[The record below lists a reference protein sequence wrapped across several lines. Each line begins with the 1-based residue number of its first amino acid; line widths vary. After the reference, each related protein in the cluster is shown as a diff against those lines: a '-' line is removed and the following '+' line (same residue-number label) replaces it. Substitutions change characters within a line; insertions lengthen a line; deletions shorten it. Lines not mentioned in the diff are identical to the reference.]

1 MAQEFEENSL
11 RDSRRQTREER
22 RRIQWERHIERRTR
36 HCAKMQ
42 HTHKEWIGIAIILV
56 GVAWLLNVLGVAM
69 PAWIFTWEMLLVVIG
84 LFTGLA
90 SGFRN
95 FFSIILILIGL
106 VFLGH
111 DFFWPNTDVEK
122 FLWPA
127 LIIFVGFMFIIKRRY
142 WESRRQSFMENR
154 QQFIKDHPEWKD
166 MHDRWHHGGW
176 DYWKDRWEDKYSF
189 QEQGTPPPP
198 PPPPPGP
205 VPVQEEI
212 KDETTSAG
220 KGSYHKKASSPN
232 DWLDCTTVFG
242 GTRRQVISKDFKGG
256 DLINVC
262 GGTELDLTRA
272 DIQGTAVID
281 IVNVWGGI
289 RIAVPPNWQIRTNLT
304 HIMAGVDDNK
314 RTQNQVQD
322 PDKVLVLT
330 GVVLMSGIEIRDFL

>member
-1 MAQEFEENSL
+1 MAQEFEENPMRESRQQV
-11 RDSRRQTREER
+11 RDER
-22 RRIQWERHIERRTR
+22 RRMQWERHVQRRAQ
-36 HCAKMQ
+36 HCANMR
-42 HTHKEWIGIAIILV
+42 HTHKEWIGVAIILV
-56 GVAWLLNVLGVAM
+56 GVVWLLNVLGVVM
-69 PAWIFTWEMLLVVIG
+69 PQWMFTWEMLLVVIG

-127 LIIFVGFMFIIKRRY
+127 LIIFIGFMFIIKRRY
-142 WESRRQSFMENR
+142 WENRKQSFIENR
-154 QQFIKDHPEWKD
+154 QQFIKDHPEWES

-176 DYWKDRWEDKYSF
+176 DYWKDRWEEKHSS
-189 QEQGTPPPP
+189 QGQGTPPPP
-198 PPPPPGP
+198 PGP
-205 VPVQEEI
+205 APVLDQAQAEI
-212 KDETTSAG
+212 KDDATTEDKDAYPR
-220 KGSYHKKASSPN
+220 KDPSYD

-242 GTRRQVISKDFKGG
+242 GTRRQVISKSFKGG

-281 IVNVWGGI
+281 IVNLWGGI

-314 RTQNQVQD
+314 RTRNQVQD

>member
-1 MAQEFEENSL
+1 MEQEMNSDSL
-11 RDSRRQTREER
+11 GESRRQARNER
-22 RRIQWERHIERRTR
+22 RRMQWERHVQR
-36 HCAKMQ
+36 HTQRCTNMR
-42 HTHKEWIGIAIILV
+42 HTHKEWIGVAIILV
-56 GVAWLLNVLGVAM
+56 GVVWLLNVLGVSM
-69 PAWIFTWEMLLVVIG
+69 PNWMFTWEMLLVVIG

-90 SGFRN
+90 SRFRN

-142 WESRRQSFMENR
+142 WESRKQSFIENR
-154 QQFIKDHPEWKD
+154 QQFIKDHPEWES

-176 DYWKDRWEDKYSF
+176 DYWKDRWEEKHSS
-189 QEQGTPPPP
+189 QGQGTPPPSP
-198 PPPPPGP
+198 SDPIPA
-205 VPVQEEI
+205 QEGI
-212 KDETTSAG
+212 KGETASEEKDAYQKKTS
-220 KGSYHKKASSPN
+220 SFN

-242 GTRRQVISKDFKGG
+242 GTKRQVISKSFKGG

-281 IVNVWGGI
+281 IVNLWGGI

-322 PDKVLVLT
+322 PDKVLILT